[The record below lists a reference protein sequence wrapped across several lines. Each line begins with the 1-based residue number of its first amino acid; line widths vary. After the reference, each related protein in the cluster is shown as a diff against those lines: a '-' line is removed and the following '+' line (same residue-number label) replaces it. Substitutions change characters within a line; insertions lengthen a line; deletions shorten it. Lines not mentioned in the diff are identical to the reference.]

1 MMPSTGN
8 RGLHADGRI
17 AAGVWSRGP
26 DSAVLTMVV
35 ALFLV
40 IAVGPPRA
48 LACQQRADGDRSGGI
63 RLIRELAI
71 GADQGGPEYEFT
83 AIGQTAGAHSG
94 SVYVSAYDGSV
105 VQVRKYDASGH
116 FRGTV
121 GRTGAGPGEYR
132 SVDGMVVV
140 GDSVLVVY
148 DRGNGRVS
156 LFDTAG
162 VYRSSYRVSGGNFWH
177 KFFAA
182 FTDGSIGVR
191 ARVVTSGQNAG
202 GVRSLYIRHRLNGE
216 ILDSIS
222 VPLQEEGGFATAGPS
237 FGVRWAFPSTTV
249 FALLPRGGIATAHTS
264 RYRVEVV
271 PAEGR
276 PFTIVRDARPIPL
289 EGGEREEWEAQV
301 GRANAVAPPDRRVT
315 IPREKPI
322 IRDLFADAEG
332 RIWVDL
338 YTQATQ
344 AASATTVRRPTLTWW
359 EHNAYDVFD
368 ERGGYLGRIDLAPS
382 SRLVAVLGNRVWVSE
397 HTEDGFYVL
406 VRYRMSPPEAR

>member
-1 MMPSTGN
+1 M
-8 RGLHADGRI
+8 
-17 AAGVWSRGP
+17 
-26 DSAVLTMVV
+26 AVAMFTI
-35 ALFLV
+35 
-40 IAVGPPRA
+40 IAVGLPRA
-48 LACQQRADGDRSGGI
+48 LACQQRADGDRGGQI

-71 GADQGGPEYEFT
+71 GADQSGPEYEFT

-94 SVYVSAYDGSV
+94 SVYVSAYDGQA

-116 FRGTV
+116 FRGAV

-132 SVDGMVVV
+132 SVDGMALI
-140 GDSVLVVY
+140 GDSVLIVY
-148 DRGNGRVS
+148 DKGNGRVS

-162 VYRSSYRVSGGNFWH
+162 GYRSSYRVSGGNFWH

-182 FTDGSIGVR
+182 FTDGSVGVR
-191 ARVVTSGQNAG
+191 ARVATAGQNAG

-216 ILDSIS
+216 IVDSIS
-222 VPLQEEGGFATAGPS
+222 LPLEEEGGVAMAGPS
-237 FGVRWAFPSTTV
+237 IGVRWAFPSTTV

-276 PFTIVRDARPIPL
+276 PFTIVRDARRIPL
-289 EGGEREEWEAQV
+289 NGGEREEWEALV
-301 GRANAVAPPDRRVT
+301 GRANAAAPPDRRVT

-338 YTQATQ
+338 YTKGTR
-344 AASATTVRRPTLTWW
+344 AAGAGTVRRTTLSWS

-382 SRLVAVLGNRVWVSE
+382 SRLVAVLANRVWVSE
-397 HTEDGFYVL
+397 HTEEGFYVL

>member
-1 MMPSTGN
+1 MKQS
-8 RGLHADGRI
+8 I
-17 AAGVWSRGP
+17 A
-26 DSAVLTMVV
+26 V
-35 ALFLV
+35 AMFLI
-40 IAVGPPRA
+40 IAVGLPRA
-48 LACQQRADGDRSGGI
+48 LACQQRADGDRGGQI

-71 GADQGGPEYEFT
+71 GADHRGPEYEFT
-83 AIGQTAGAHSG
+83 AIGQTAATHSG
-94 SVYVSAYDGSV
+94 SVFVGAYDGSA
-105 VQVRKYDASGH
+105 VQIRKYDASGH
-116 FRGTV
+116 FRGAV
-121 GRTGAGPGEYR
+121 GLMGAGPGEYR
-132 SVDGMVVV
+132 AVDGMAVV

-177 KFFAA
+177 KFFAV

-191 ARVVTSGQNAG
+191 ARVVTAGQNAG
-202 GVRSLYIRHRLNGE
+202 GVRSLYVRHRLNGE
-216 ILDSIS
+216 IVDSIS
-222 VPLQEEGGFATAGPS
+222 VPPQEEGGLANAGPS

-271 PAEGR
+271 PAAEGR

-289 EGGEREEWEAQV
+289 EGGEREEWEALV
-301 GRANAVAPPDRRVT
+301 RRVPPDRRVA

-322 IRDLFADAEG
+322 IRDLLADAEG

-338 YTQATQ
+338 YTQAT
-344 AASATTVRRPTLTWW
+344 RPTSAATDRRVSLTWW

-368 ERGGYLGRIDLAPS
+368 ERGGYLGRIDLPPS
-382 SRLVAVLGNRVWVSE
+382 ARLVGVLGNRVWVSE
-397 HTEDGFYVL
+397 RTEEGFYDL
-406 VRYRMSPPEAR
+406 VRYRMAPPEAR